1 MQMTTV
7 LSLAVTIWIILGALY
22 LAARDGRKKRLKLD

>member
-7 LSLAVTIWIILGALY
+7 LSLAVICWIILGALY
-22 LAARDGRKKRLKLD
+22 VAARDGRRKRLKLN

>member
-7 LSLAVTIWIILGALY
+7 LSLAVTFWIIFGALFV
-22 LAARDGRKKRLKLD
+22 AARDGRKNRLKLD